1 VAFAGPA
8 SVLPFEEEDVKTVG
22 RVRTAVEPAG
32 QPIGAQDLLIAGR
45 ALGYKLAEKNKGTR
59 L

>member
-8 SVLPFEEEDVKTVG
+8 IVMPLEEEDAKTVG
-22 RVRTAVEPAG
+22 RVRAAVQAAG

-45 ALGYKLAEKNKGTR
+45 ALGYKLAAENK
-59 L
+59 